1 MQKHRS
7 YRQTH
12 VTLVVGYLFLHSNE
26 STKAHKL
33 MFLSYDWIIV
43 VDGICLVTDRRDSRI
58 KLILCYAST
67 AGGSNLPLNKPG

>member
-58 KLILCYAST
+58 KLILYYAST
-67 AGGSNLPLNKPG
+67 VGGSNLPLNKPG